1 MADYGCSDDLEQRLA
16 PDKLSGEPYRS
27 LLITLEQEFG
37 RVAKK
42 NVCLWELPLLPPQP
56 LEAYGKK
63 QVGVAKGVGKGGGK
77 GFSVGQGIQCVRLYG
92 LGCVAWG
99 SKDMWLSCSFLSR
112 AKAAC
117 VSIMCLC
124 CTRRRLMV
132 GFLMRYNYYY
142 FVFRCIPHIVVKPF
156 NRSKDVQMM
165 HRLTAYGR

>member
-1 MADYGCSDDLEQRLA
+1 MADDGCSDELEQRLA

-27 LLITLEQEFG
+27 LLITSEQEFG

-42 NVCLWELPLLPPQP
+42 NVCLWELPLLPPQS
-56 LEAYGKK
+56 LEAYGNR
-63 QVGVAKGVGKGGGK
+63 QVQLKVQERAVGKGLVWVRAYSALGQM
-77 GFSVGQGIQCVRLYG
+77 GQG
-92 LGCVAWG
+92 VAWG